1 MKSKEEFKERFSNG
15 EFDALLKDISS
26 PKDVVRI
33 ANDLGYELDEADV
46 LSVELNDDQLLNVAG
61 GKNDNTTQV
70 YYVDTSTKINGD
82 NNKQVVL

>member
-26 PKDVVRI
+26 PKDVVKI
-33 ANDLGYELDEADV
+33 ANDLGYELSEADI
-46 LSVELNDDQLLNVAG
+46 LSTELSEEQLLRVAG
-61 GKNDNTTQV
+61 GKNDNTTHV

-82 NNKQVVL
+82 NNKQAVL

>member
-46 LSVELNDDQLLNVAG
+46 LSVGLNDDQLLNVAG